1 MEFNVHLPHEH
12 EHEHEEVEVEV
23 FSILNDEGREDFY
36 KKVGEVEL
44 EGQKYW
50 VCQEV
55 FLDENLERIVDEG
68 DIHVFKEIENEG
80 EVYLEY
86 VDDYDL
92 AKKVFDIWEE
102 ELDELEGEGEGGT

>member
-1 MEFNVHLPHEH
+1 M
-12 EHEHEEVEVEV
+12 EV
-23 FSILNDEGREDFY
+23 FSVLNDDGEEDFF
-36 KKVGEVEL
+36 KKLDEITLDGV
-44 EGQKYW
+44 KYW

-68 DIHVFKEIENEG
+68 DIHVFKEIEHEG
-80 EVYLEY
+80 EIYLEY

-102 ELDELEGEGEGGT
+102 SLDDHEEGDLGDSE